1 MLKRLF
7 PSRWAR
13 IVAWTGAA
21 LAWGTSIVAVQ
32 AQTEQSTAITQ
43 PEALPEPE
51 PQVQEVP
58 EPVAAVPAPPEAGL
72 VVIRYTP
79 VPPPPPQ
86 VITRTVTVGGGGG
99 GTTSSSSGGGGG
111 TTASSGGSTTSR
123 PTITAPVTSSGS

>member
-21 LAWGTSIVAVQ
+21 LAWGTSVIAVQ
-32 AQTEQSTAITQ
+32 AAAEQDSTMAEPQ
-43 PEALPEPE
+43 PIPEPE
-51 PQVQEVP
+51 AEVQEVP
-58 EPVAAVPAPPEAGL
+58 EPVAVVPAVPEDGL

-79 VPPPPPQ
+79 VPPPPPE

-99 GTTSSSSGGGGG
+99 GGGGGTTTSSGGGGG
-111 TTASSGGSTTSR
+111 SR
-123 PTITAPVTSSGS
+123 PSINDVVVSSGS

>member
-21 LAWGTSIVAVQ
+21 VAWGTSIVTVLAATDQ
-32 AQTEQSTAITQ
+32 AAA
-43 PEALPEPE
+43 PNAEPT
-51 PQVQEVP
+51 EVP
-58 EPVAAVPAPPEAGL
+58 EPEVLEVVEPVVAVPAPTEEGL

-79 VPPPPPQ
+79 VPPPPPE

-99 GTTSSSSGGGGG
+99 GGGGGTVSSGGGGG
-111 TTASSGGSTTSR
+111 STSR
-123 PTITAPVTSSGS
+123 PTIKSSGS

>member
-21 LAWGTSIVAVQ
+21 VAWATSVVAVQ
-32 AQTEQSTAITQ
+32 AATEQATVAEPEPTQ
-43 PEALPEPE
+43 PPEPEVEEVTQPIAALPEPTE
-51 PQVQEVP
+51 D
-58 EPVAAVPAPPEAGL
+58 GL

-79 VPPPPPQ
+79 VPPPPPE

-99 GTTSSSSGGGGG
+99 GGGGGAAASSGGGGG
-111 TTASSGGSTTSR
+111 SVNR
-123 PTITAPVTSSGS
+123 PTVKSAGS

>member
-21 LAWGTSIVAVQ
+21 VAWGTSIVAVQ
-32 AQTEQSTAITQ
+32 AATEESTTA
-43 PEALPEPE
+43 EADPVPEPE
-51 PQVQEVP
+51 PEVQEVAETLAP
-58 EPVAAVPAPPEAGL
+58 VPAPPEKGL

-79 VPPPPPQ
+79 VPPPPPE

-99 GTTSSSSGGGGG
+99 GGGGGGSTASSGGGGG
-111 TTASSGGSTTSR
+111 DR
-123 PTITAPVTSSGS
+123 PTINEVTSSGS

>member
-21 LAWGTSIVAVQ
+21 LAWATSIVAVQ
-32 AQTEQSTAITQ
+32 AAAEQDTTGTEPDTV
-43 PEALPEPE
+43 PEPGPE
-51 PQVQEVP
+51 VQEVP
-58 EPVAAVPAPPEAGL
+58 APMAVVPAAPQDGL

-79 VPPPPPQ
+79 VPPPPPE

-99 GTTSSSSGGGGG
+99 SATTGSGGG
-111 TTASSGGSTTSR
+111 TSR
-123 PTITAPVTSSGS
+123 PTINDVVVSSGS

>member
-21 LAWGTSIVAVQ
+21 VAWGTSVVTVQ
-32 AQTEQSTAITQ
+32 AATEQNSTAETA
-43 PEALPEPE
+43 PPTPTEPE
-51 PQVQEVP
+51 VVEVAEPQ
-58 EPVAAVPAPPEAGL
+58 AAVPAAPEQGL

-79 VPPPPPQ
+79 VPPPPPE

-99 GTTSSSSGGGGG
+99 G
-111 TTASSGGSTTSR
+111 GGSTPAATGGSTSR
-123 PTITAPVTSSGS
+123 PTIKSSGS

>member
-21 LAWGTSIVAVQ
+21 VAWGTSIVTVQ
-32 AQTEQSTAITQ
+32 AASQETDIASAEPVPTT
-43 PEALPEPE
+43 EPE
-51 PQVQEVP
+51 VQEVP
-58 EPVAAVPAPPEAGL
+58 EPLAAVPEAPEQGL

-79 VPPPPPQ
+79 VPPPPPE

-99 GTTSSSSGGGGG
+99 GGGSTASSGGGGG
-111 TTASSGGSTTSR
+111 SR
-123 PTITAPVTSSGS
+123 PTINDVTVSSGS